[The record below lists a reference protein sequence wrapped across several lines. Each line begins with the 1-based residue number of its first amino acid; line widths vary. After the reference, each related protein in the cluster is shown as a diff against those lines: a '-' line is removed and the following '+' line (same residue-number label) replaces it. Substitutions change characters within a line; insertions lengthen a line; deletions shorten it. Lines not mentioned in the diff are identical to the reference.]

1 MEDYLPILR
10 SLHHQGVNFAAIGTW
25 ALKGYF
31 PEKLQHYVLQDCD
44 IVLAPEEGN
53 IRVAI
58 SVLNVNG
65 WATTVWDES
74 VDAGTPSLEFVG
86 KYYVRAKQKDLVLDL
101 TYECLLDWQEIQ
113 ASRQMLMGLPFAS
126 LAHIALLKRTKGR
139 ANDIELLHILGL
151 GEYGGLGC

>member
-1 MEDYLPILR
+1 MENYLPILR
-10 SLHHQGVNFAAIGTW
+10 SLHHHGVNFAAIGTW

-44 IVLAPEEGN
+44 IVLAPEEKN
-53 IRVAI
+53 IRLAI
-58 SVLNVNG
+58 SVLNANA
-65 WATTVWDES
+65 WATTVWDQS
-74 VDAGTPSLEFVG
+74 MDAGTPSPEFVG

-113 ASRQMLMGLPFAS
+113 ASRQLRMGLPFAS

-139 ANDIELLHILGL
+139 ANDIELLRILGL
-151 GEYGGLGC
+151 QE